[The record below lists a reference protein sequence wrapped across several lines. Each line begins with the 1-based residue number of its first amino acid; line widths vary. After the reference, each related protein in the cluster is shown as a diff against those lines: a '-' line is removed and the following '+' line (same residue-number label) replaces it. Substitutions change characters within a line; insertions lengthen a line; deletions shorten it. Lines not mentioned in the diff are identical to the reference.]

1 MRSAVRSVDRP
12 ERRWILGLYPS
23 IGIAVGPPEW
33 ISYQIHG
40 YLSLSDHRSFSLFAG
55 YGYERGPGSETHM
68 ATLGWGGVRRLSGAR
83 PARGFYGKFLRY
95 RRMRDFEHGIHHG
108 LSVGSRVRGGSFRL
122 RLRDRRRAVGAD
134 NHWAITAQVG
144 AKIALPI
151 IIPLSRSPGT
161 GPDSLRT
168 CMLIRL
174 LVLFTLVPL
183 LELYLLVTVGEV
195 IGIWP
200 TVALVVFTGALGA
213 FLTRLEGLGCFDRS
227 RRRSRRGG
235 FPLPVSSMD
244 C

>member
-1 MRSAVRSVDRP
+1 MVLIGAAAALAAPAGADEIAPPRDVDAWHAALVDAIGGPICDRP

-95 RRMRDFEHGIHHG
+95 RKMRDFEHGIHHG
-108 LSVGSRVRGGSFRL
+108 LSVGAESGAGLFAFAFEIGAARS
-122 RLRDRRRAVGAD
+122 AD

-161 GPDSLRT
+161 GPNT
-168 CMLIRL
+168 
-174 LVLFTLVPL
+174 
-183 LELYLLVTVGEV
+183 
-195 IGIWP
+195 
-200 TVALVVFTGALGA
+200 
-213 FLTRLEGLGCFDRS
+213 
-227 RRRSRRGG
+227 
-235 FPLPVSSMD
+235 
-244 C
+244 